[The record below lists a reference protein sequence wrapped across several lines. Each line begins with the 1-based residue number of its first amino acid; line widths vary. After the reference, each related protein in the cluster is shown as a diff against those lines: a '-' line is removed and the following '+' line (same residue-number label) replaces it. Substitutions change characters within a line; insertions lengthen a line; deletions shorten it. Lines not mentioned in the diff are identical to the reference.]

1 MMAIELEQALI
12 ALTRRLLA
20 VLAEQDDQ
28 VRGEVRA
35 LAEAV
40 LLATGPRPAPE
51 SDRVEVDG
59 ELEAEP
65 RAEAEE
71 PGAIEAEVEAKP
83 ARPRILPSPG
93 PSVPL
98 GELTLGQSRPQEFE
112 PRFEATYADS
122 GDETALRDVVTRCRM
137 KAEGARWA
145 AIRSQKIAEGVDFRA
160 EVAPRDREVIEK
172 AGAIPGCFLWTNT
185 ASFRPPEDLD
195 LMESLAECF
204 EVMAEAV
211 VLVLRLLDTP
221 RLRRNLL
228 AQGLEVLAETQ
239 SALRVAILRV
249 GGSSDSDQFKVYHWI
264 RQVANAEG
272 HFIQRYMKLEDP
284 AEPARAPWVRA
295 EVASMMSGFE
305 QEGERDKKREA
316 RMKTLRFHAS
326 RLGKTD
332 DDDRHWQ
339 KIVQTVHE
347 AVSIDNVPPSSVEI
361 REALAPVWDQMPEID
376 TPPAGFSLVLRE
388 VDRYLSSQEASTSTE
403 SVPFTWSREIREV
416 AGLLSGRSVLM
427 IGGHRQ
433 PHAQAALADAF
444 DLHELI
450 WFDSKEH
457 GSNEFFRPSIAR
469 PDVALVLLAI
479 RWSSH
484 SFGDVKV
491 DCDRLGKPLV
501 RLPAGYNP
509 QQVAV
514 QILSQC
520 SDQLRQMG
528 RD

>member
-1 MMAIELEQALI
+1 MAIELEQAMI

-40 LLATGPRPAPE
+40 LLATEPSPAAE
-51 SDRVEVDG
+51 SRQVDG
-59 ELEAEP
+59 ELEAQP

-71 PGAIEAEVEAKP
+71 PGAIEPEVEAKP
-83 ARPRILPSPG
+83 VRPRILPSQG

-112 PRFEATYADS
+112 PRFEATFADS

-145 AIRSQKIAEGVDFRA
+145 AIRHGKIAEGVDFRA

-172 AGAIPGCFLWTNT
+172 AGAIPGCYLWTNT
-185 ASFRPPEDLD
+185 ANFRPPEDLD

-211 VLVLRLLDTP
+211 ILVLRLLDTS

-228 AQGLEVLAETQ
+228 ARGLEVLAETQ

-272 HFIQRYMKLEDP
+272 HFIHRYMKLEDP
-284 AEPARAPWVRA
+284 AEPVRAPWVRA

-332 DDDRHWQ
+332 DDDRHWH

-347 AVSIDNVPPSSVEI
+347 AVTLDQVPPSSVEI
-361 REALAPVWDQMPEID
+361 REALTPVWDQMPEID
-376 TPPAGFSLVLRE
+376 DPPAGFSLVLRE
-388 VDRYLSSQEASTSTE
+388 VDRYLASQEANSDSTE
-403 SVPFTWSREIREV
+403 PLAFVRSREIREV

-433 PHAQAALADAF
+433 PHAQAALAEAF

-469 PDVALVLLAI
+469 SDVALVVLAI

-528 RD
+528 RA